1 MSEREEHKELIHRL
15 AERLRN
21 HTEPYKDGAWERFAA
36 THGKRRPTLWPYA
49 SAAAVLLAA
58 VGWYWSARYAD
69 ETRVTPPI
77 AQQEVVA
84 QPVDPATPPGQPAGH
99 TPQPRATAL
108 VVVPEETVAVPKEVL
123 MVQEATLV
131 KETDADPGEVA
142 DSKVPPPTVVVAA
155 TDT

>member
-1 MSEREEHKELIHRL
+1 
-15 AERLRN
+15 
-21 HTEPYKDGAWERFAA
+21 
-36 THGKRRPTLWPYA
+36 
-49 SAAAVLLAA
+49 

-131 KETDADPGEVA
+131 KETEADPGEVA

-155 TDT
+155 TDTAIAPAPQRLTVAVVPDGLEAGAPPYAPTSPKSEGNMGKWDVG